1 MHCLGRNSCS
11 RGARSQDI
19 GLVAW
24 ILGIVVV
31 CGLGVSFIFALIYL
45 AMTLFGKAGKHIACF
60 ALPGGC
66 GPIGGTVSD
75 ATSERAL
82 ALRACWCRGW

>member
-1 MHCLGRNSCS
+1 V
-11 RGARSQDI
+11 QDI

-24 ILGIVVV
+24 ILGIVAV

-66 GPIGGTVSD
+66 GPTQCTVSD
-75 ATSERAL
+75 VTAGRAR
-82 ALRACWCRGW
+82 ALRA